1 MKSLTKA
8 LLGMGLMA
16 SMTVPSVS
24 FAEHVIVVSAKS
36 SVSSLS
42 KEQVADIY
50 LGSAKEFPGG
60 GQALPLILASG
71 ATRTEFFEKILG
83 KNEAQA
89 KAIWSRLVFSGKGSA
104 PREMP
109 DSAEVVKLIA
119 ANPNCIGLIEKSA
132 VNASVKVVL
141 TSP

>member
-1 MKSLTKA
+1 MKLLTKTFIGMA
-8 LLGMGLMA
+8 LLA
-16 SMTVPSVS
+16 S
-24 FAEHVIVVSAKS
+24 FQIAQAEHVIVVSAKS
-36 SVSSLS
+36 TVGNLT
-42 KEQVADIY
+42 KDQVADIF
-50 LGSAKEFPGG
+50 LGNSKEFPGG

-71 ATRTEFFEKILG
+71 AVRTEFFDKILG

-104 PREMP
+104 PREVA

-119 ANPNCIGLIEKSA
+119 ANPNCIGIIEKSA
-132 VNASVKVVL
+132 VNSSVKVVL

>member
-1 MKSLTKA
+1 MKLLTKTFLGVA
-8 LLGMGLMA
+8 LLA
-16 SMTVPSVS
+16 SIQIAQ
-24 FAEHVIVVSAKS
+24 AEHVIVVSAKS
-36 SVSSLS
+36 AVGSLS
-42 KEQVADIY
+42 KDQVADIY
-50 LGSAKEFPGG
+50 LGNSKEFPGG

-71 ATRTEFFEKILG
+71 AVRTEFFEKILG

-104 PREMP
+104 PREVA

-119 ANPNCIGLIEKSA
+119 ANPNCIGIIEKSA
-132 VNASVKVVL
+132 VNSSVKVVL